1 MEIKIQ
7 EYQKPIRQQGI
18 NFLELE
24 KLIKDPKILEFI
36 TLSLEEYAPF
46 TFFTL
51 PASSSGKYHPEYA
64 LGVGGLLKHTKASM
78 IIAQELFPLYP
89 QVERSSDL
97 IMAALALHDIGKPDS
112 LHPLRVKE
120 FLEPLKAKYYG
131 FDTIIFLIESHMGQ
145 WDLNGKLPRP
155 QTPEQHF
162 VHLCDYL
169 ASRKAIAQIN
179 LILS

>member
-1 MEIKIQ
+1 M
-7 EYQKPIRQQGI
+7 QKLIRQQGI

-24 KLIKDPKILEFI
+24 KLIKDPQVLEFV

-51 PASSSGKYHPEYA
+51 PASSSGRYHPEYA
-64 LGVGGLLKHTKASM
+64 LGIGGLLKHTKATM
-78 IIAQELFPLYP
+78 VIAQELFPLYP
-89 QVERSSDL
+89 QIEKSSDI
-97 IMAALALHDIGKPDS
+97 IMAALALHDIGKPDL
-112 LHPLRVKE
+112 LHPLKVKE
-120 FLEPLKAKYYG
+120 FIEPLGNKYPDYSK
-131 FDTIIFLIESHMGQ
+131 IISLIESHMGR
-145 WDLNGKLPRP
+145 WDLDGKLPRP
-155 QTPEQHF
+155 QTPEQQF